1 MRLIPA
7 WNGMS
12 LPRMHFPKQ
21 DVTVSL
27 IVFLTALSVQAAHAA
42 DLFAIQLSPEA
53 KALPEMGVP
62 FLHETIAEHHLSG
75 DGLILS
81 PDTSPYHWTQIGP
94 SKEPFVL
101 KVAVDKSHFT
111 HGILTIWNWH
121 NFAVHQSK
129 ILAGPDASVEI
140 LVKGLGTYL
149 ITLDGFRDGA
159 CQKRLIRNIAV
170 TTDGNEA
177 RDAWKKDDFFL
188 GLCAFPGRYHWR
200 PGGVPTLPEGLT
212 EDEARQHEAELIAR
226 LGLQVVRVDESIEM
240 GRKQRDGK
248 DSYYFDFARM
258 DAATSAWTSRGF
270 ELALQ
275 SMSAADWAVL
285 PKYAD
290 QGKNR
295 WRYPHQEAPQRAYLA
310 ALVNR
315 YRKHSRFLQISN
327 EPDQIGYWSGT
338 NEEFVTQF
346 TFSQHEVRRVA
357 PDLPITYGGYTV
369 VDEAKC
375 AYFLK
380 HLHHLADFPA
390 YNAHGNLTDYA
401 RSFAIMR
408 RLQQEAGDHSNRWV
422 NTETGYSAWRLEQ
435 ERRQGQID
443 AQKILY
449 SWANNHAGV
458 LLFCSRMTRG
468 PGRDGTPDF
477 GLLDYQFCPRFVYG
491 SVAALTTTL
500 SGASFEKT
508 LSEIDAA
515 YLYTFRRGA
524 DLILAG
530 FTLEDSASIQITN
543 DASEIV
549 EVDEMGN
556 TRLIDASNG
565 LSLALDGYPRYWVLK
580 GASGA
585 QVD

>member
-1 MRLIPA
+1 MHLNRYHGMIALI
-7 WNGMS
+7 
-12 LPRMHFPKQ
+12 
-21 DVTVSL
+21 T
-27 IVFLTALSVQAAHAA
+27 TLSGNP
-42 DLFAIQLSPEA
+42 LLAIDPLVIHLSPKSPVIAEV
-53 KALPEMGVP
+53 KVP
-62 FLHETIAEHHLSG
+62 FLHENIPEHRLSG
-75 DGLILS
+75 AGLTLS
-81 PDTSPYHWTQIGP
+81 PTGAPYQWVKIGP
-94 SKEPFVL
+94 SNEPFIL
-101 KVAVDKSHFT
+101 TIGVDDTLFT

-121 NFAVHQSK
+121 NFAVHESK
-129 ILAGPDASVEI
+129 IFAGTDTTVEF
-140 LVKGLGTYL
+140 LVDGLGTYL
-149 ITLDGFRDGA
+149 ITLDGFCDGV

-170 TTDGNEA
+170 TPDGNAA
-177 RDAWKKDDFFL
+177 RDAWKKDEFFI
-188 GLCAFPGRYHWR
+188 GLCAFPGRYHWN
-200 PGGVPTLPEGLT
+200 PGGVPTLPSGLT
-212 EDEARQHEAELIAR
+212 EEEARNHEAALIAR

-240 GRKQRDGK
+240 GRKQDDGAE
-248 DSYYFDFARM
+248 SYYFDFDRM
-258 DAATSAWTSRGF
+258 DAATNAWTSCGF
-270 ELALQ
+270 DLALQ

-338 NEEFVTQF
+338 NKEFVTQF
-346 TFSQHEVRRVA
+346 TFSQDEVRRIA

-401 RSFAIMR
+401 RSFATMR
-408 RLQQEAGDHSNRWV
+408 RLQKEAGDDSERWV

-449 SWANNHAGV
+449 SWAHHHAGV

-500 SGASFEKT
+500 GGASFEKT
-508 LSEIDAA
+508 LSETDAVH
-515 YLYTFRRGA
+515 LYSFRRGP

-530 FTLEDSASIQITN
+530 FTLDDQATAHVSNDSREVVA
-543 DASEIV
+543 
-549 EVDEMGN
+549 VDEMGN
-556 TRLIDASNG
+556 ERAIDTPNAFC
-565 LSLALDGYPRYWVLK
+565 LTLDGYPRYWILRE
-580 GASGA
+580 ASEVRTGE
-585 QVD
+585 

>member
-1 MRLIPA
+1 
-7 WNGMS
+7 MS
-12 LPRMHFPKQ
+12 LIRMCLHKQ
-21 DVTVSL
+21 HEPVAL
-27 IVFLTALSVQAAHAA
+27 IVLLSALIVTAARAA
-42 DLFAIQLSPEA
+42 DQVTIRISPDTQAI
-53 KALPEMGVP
+53 PEMGVP
-62 FLHETIAEHHLSG
+62 FLHEKIAEHQLSG
-75 DGLILS
+75 NGLILT
-81 PDTSPYHWTQIGP
+81 PHESPYQWTKIGP
-94 SKEPFVL
+94 TNEPFIL
-101 KVAVDKSHFT
+101 NTAVDATHFT

-129 ILAGPDASVEI
+129 ILAGTDAPIEVF
-140 LVKGLGTYL
+140 VDGLGTYL
-149 ITLDGFRDGA
+149 ITLDGYRDGV

-170 TTDGNEA
+170 TRDSNTA
-177 RDAWKKDDFFL
+177 REFWKKDEFFI
-188 GLCAFPGRYHWR
+188 GLCAFPGRYHWT
-200 PGGVPTLPEGLT
+200 PGGFPTLPSGLT
-212 EDEARQHEAELIAR
+212 EEEARHHEAELIAR

-248 DSYYFDFARM
+248 ETYYFDFARM

-275 SMSAADWAVL
+275 SMSSADWAVL
-285 PKYAD
+285 PQYAD
-290 QGKNR
+290 QGKKR

-338 NEEFVTQF
+338 NQEFVTQF
-346 TFSQHEVRRVA
+346 TFSQDEVRRVA
-357 PDLPITYGGYTV
+357 PDLPITYGGFTV

-380 HLHHLADFPA
+380 HIHHLADFPA

-401 RSFAIMR
+401 RSFATMR
-408 RLQQEAGDHSNRWV
+408 RLQQDADDHANRWV

-449 SWANNHAGV
+449 SWANDHAGV

-500 SGASFEKT
+500 AGASFEST
-508 LSEIDAA
+508 LSETDAA
-515 YLYTFRRGA
+515 HLYTYRRGM
-524 DLILAG
+524 DLIVAG
-530 FTLEDSASIQITN
+530 FTLEDSATVQIAS
-543 DASEIV
+543 DAKDVIS
-549 EVDEMGN
+549 VDEMGN
-556 TRLIDASNG
+556 VRQMDSSTG
-565 LSLALDGYPRYWVLK
+565 LKLSLDGYPRYWVLK
-580 GASGA
+580 GASRV